1 MKIESTMFLRAV
13 VLLLAVAVLAI
24 LCLLLPQGI
33 ASDQTG
39 EYRPILL
46 GLYVPAVPFFWALY
60 QAWVLLRLIERNTAF
75 SNAST
80 RALRRIKRCAAAIA
94 ALFTAGLPYIH
105 QVAQNDDA
113 PGVLALGFV
122 IVFASVV
129 IMTFAALLQKLLQ
142 NAIDIKSENELTV

>member
-1 MKIESTMFLRAV
+1 MKIESTMFLHAV

-80 RALRRIKRCAAAIA
+80 RALRRIKRCAAVIA
-94 ALFTAGLPYIH
+94 VLFTAGLPYIH
-105 QVAQNDDA
+105 RVAQNDDA

-142 NAIDIKSENELTV
+142 NAIDIKYENELTV